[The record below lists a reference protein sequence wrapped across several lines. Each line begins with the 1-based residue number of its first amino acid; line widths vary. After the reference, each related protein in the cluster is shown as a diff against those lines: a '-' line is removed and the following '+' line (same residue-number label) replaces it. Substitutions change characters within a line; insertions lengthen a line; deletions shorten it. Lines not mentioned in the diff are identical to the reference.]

1 MPLNA
6 TTEPICFSE
15 NRAVFINLKDEVEFF
30 IKVMNFH
37 QCLVAI
43 QNRLLYAEMF
53 RLLLLGLWF
62 AYTFVLLKNIHFKY
76 SKPFNDR
83 MISEST
89 EYDISYPSGEFLGF
103 R

>member
-37 QCLVAI
+37 PCLVAI
-43 QNRLLYAEMF
+43 KNSLLYAEIF
-53 RLLLLGLWF
+53 KLLLLGLWF
-62 AYTFVLLKNIHFKY
+62 AYTFDLLKNDIIVLGTLGLLRIALY
-76 SKPFNDR
+76 QND
-83 MISEST
+83 
-89 EYDISYPSGEFLGF
+89 
-103 R
+103 